1 MLRYEE
7 DGGYWIE
14 EGWRYD
20 GWGLTEHYDYVLG
33 YDDEVIYDA
42 YQDIYRE
49 PETPRPVV
57 AEVRYEVYD
66 GVPAED
72 LAWPVDYTYRF
83 TFDCP

>member
-1 MLRYEE
+1 M
-7 DGGYWIE
+7 
-14 EGWRYD
+14 
-20 GWGLTEHYDYVLG
+20 
-33 YDDEVIYDA
+33 
-42 YQDIYRE
+42 
-49 PETPRPVV
+49 V